1 MRELL
6 VVHLSGVL
14 SLVVLGTNSG
24 PMCLPRVV
32 LPIDIVPRGSPLV
45 VVVLRL
51 ALGRGCVGIVGSLS
65 IHPLRWWWARVSLV
79 WWMVIWLLFDDTMRV
94 QLLFDVAL
102 FI

>member
-32 LPIDIVPRGSPLV
+32 LPIDIVPWGSPV
-45 VVVLRL
+45 VVVVWRL